1 MVDLIRHPTF
11 SIPQRYGYL
20 QGSVVTVTPTPSTFG
35 ITDAVLRMV
44 SAPIYLYCAQENM
57 VNEYIVHGDGQMG
70 ILS

>member
-1 MVDLIRHPTF
+1 MVDLIHHPTF

-35 ITDAVLRMV
+35 IADAVLRMV
-44 SAPIYLYCAQENM
+44 SAPIYLYCAREKM
-57 VNEYIVHGDGQMG
+57 VDEYIVHGDGQMG